1 MGRESLRRPAP
12 VGDPPGLPEF
22 RLEKQGRIVGPAHGR
37 MALVADLATGVLAL
51 LPVHGQAVEDIVV
64 VARLDRYLPVIDG
77 GLLTV
82 VDLVVLALARCP
94 GVSGCSLFDAGTAL
108 RVTGRGLLPAVGLDG
123 SVRVPMFVGE
133 VAVTASSHESGHF
146 CPLTA
151 RGQWREDD
159 EPGVSNRRV
168 WRQWLSP
175 RLLLS
180 LDRLLQW
187 LLLLWGV
194 L

>member
-1 MGRESLRRPAP
+1 MTN
-12 VGDPPGLPEF
+12 
-22 RLEKQGRIVGPAHGR
+22 
-37 MALVADLATGVLAL
+37 LATGVLAL
-51 LPVHGQAVEDIVV
+51 LPVRGQAVEGIVV
-64 VARLDRYLPVIDG
+64 IARLDRYLPLNGHAVIDC
-77 GLLTV
+77 GLLTA
-82 VDLVVLALARCP
+82 VDLVVIALARCP
-94 GVSGCSLFDAGTAL
+94 GVSGCGLMTAAGTAL
-108 RVTGRGLLPAVGLDG
+108 SVTDRGLLPAVGLVG

-133 VAVTASSHESGHF
+133 VAVTARGHAIPLDALVPACGHENGHF

-151 RGQWREDD
+151 SGQWREDD

-168 WRQWLSP
+168 WRQWMSP